1 MTGHGYDMEQL
12 LFLTLSLTK
21 GGAERVICN
30 MCNEHF
36 VKQYRV
42 TIISLMAAEPEY
54 ELDPAIT
61 VLYVDKRPEQYR
73 QNMAVR
79 FARRRKVLS
88 ALLKSLEQKEEKIA
102 ALISFLPEPN
112 FLITSLAPRC
122 GYPVIISVRNDPA
135 KEYASKLRYL
145 LMKRLYQRAD
155 GYVFQTGEARDYFSF
170 SGHITENSVVIPNPL
185 GKEFLN
191 ISTRACSR
199 KEIVSVGRL
208 EAQKAPLLLI
218 HAFAGIH
225 ASFPEFRL
233 LFYGE
238 GSLREEMQEEIK
250 KFGLEDKIIIK
261 GNTDRIRDDVGQASL
276 FVLPSV
282 YEGMPNALMEAM
294 ALGVPC
300 IATDCPCGGP
310 RSLIRS
316 GENGLLVP
324 VGDEKWLEQAMALL
338 LKDLQ
343 RAANMGREAQKVTE
357 ELAPER
363 IYQQWDS
370 LIEAKR
376 NAKTAAGNEG
386 DG

>member
-1 MTGHGYDMEQL
+1 MEQL
-12 LFLTLSLTK
+12 IFLTLSLTK

-54 ELDPAIT
+54 DLNPDIT
-61 VLYVDKRPEQYR
+61 VLYVDKKPEQYR

-79 FARRRKVLS
+79 FVRRRKGLAS
-88 ALLKSLEQKEEKIA
+88 LLKKVEHEGGRIG

-112 FLITSLAPRC
+112 FLITSLSPRR

-135 KEYASKLRYL
+135 KEYASKVRHL
-145 LMKRLYQRAD
+145 LMKLLYRRAD
-155 GYVFQTGEARDYFSF
+155 GYVFQTREARDYFSF
-170 SGHITENSVVIPNPL
+170 STHIIKNSAVIPNPL
-185 GKEFLN
+185 GKEFLDVPV
-191 ISTRACSR
+191 RAFSE

-208 EAQKAPLLLI
+208 EPQKAPLLLI

-225 ASFPEFRL
+225 AEFPEYRL

-250 KFGLEDKIIIK
+250 KAGLDEKIVLK

-300 IATDCPCGGP
+300 VATDCPCGGP
-310 RSLIRS
+310 RSLIKP
-316 GENGLLVP
+316 GENGILVP
-324 VGDEKWLEQAMALL
+324 VGDEQELGRAMADLL
-338 LKDLQ
+338 RNLPK
-343 RAANMGREAQKVTE
+343 AALMGRRAQEITK

-363 IYQQWDS
+363 IYQQWDG
-370 LIEAKR
+370 LIEAKK
-376 NAKTAAGNEG
+376 NKKPAAGNEG
-386 DG
+386 NG

>member
-1 MTGHGYDMEQL
+1 MEQL
-12 LFLTLSLTK
+12 VFLTLSLTK

-36 VKQYRV
+36 VKRYRV

-54 ELDPAIT
+54 DLNPAIR

-79 FARRRKVLS
+79 FLRRRKGLAS
-88 ALLKSLEQKEEKIA
+88 LLKKVEREGGAIG

-112 FLITSLAPRC
+112 FLITSLSPRR

-135 KEYASKLRYL
+135 KEYASKVRHL
-145 LMKRLYQRAD
+145 LMKKLYQRAD
-155 GYVFQTGEARDYFSF
+155 GYVFQTREARDYFSF
-170 SGHITENSVVIPNPL
+170 SKHITENGTVIPNPL
-185 GKEFLN
+185 GKEFLDV
-191 ISTRACSR
+191 SMQAFSQ

-208 EAQKAPLLLI
+208 EPQKAPLSLI

-225 ASFPEFRL
+225 AEIPEYRL

-238 GSLREEMQEEIK
+238 GSLWEEMQEEIK
-250 KFGLEDKIIIK
+250 KAGLDEKIVLK
-261 GNTDRIRDDVGQASL
+261 GNTDRIREDVGQASL

-300 IATDCPCGGP
+300 VATDCPCGGP
-310 RSLIRS
+310 RSLIKS
-316 GENGLLVP
+316 GENGILVP
-324 VGDEKWLEQAMALL
+324 VGDERELGKAMALL
-338 LKDLQ
+338 LKDLPK
-343 RAANMGREAQKVTE
+343 AARMGRRAQEITK

-363 IYQQWDS
+363 IYRQWDG
-370 LIEAKR
+370 LIEAKK
-376 NAKTAAGNEG
+376 NKKQAAGNEG
-386 DG
+386 NG

>member
-1 MTGHGYDMEQL
+1 MEQL
-12 LFLTLSLTK
+12 IFLTLSLTK

-54 ELDPAIT
+54 DLNPDIT
-61 VLYVDKRPEQYR
+61 VLYVDKKPEQYR

-79 FARRRKVLS
+79 FVRRRKGLAS
-88 ALLKSLEQKEEKIA
+88 LLKKVEHEGGRIG

-112 FLITSLAPRC
+112 FLITSLSPRR

-135 KEYASKLRYL
+135 KEYASKVRHL
-145 LMKRLYQRAD
+145 LMKLLYRRAD
-155 GYVFQTGEARDYFSF
+155 GYVFQTREARDYFSF
-170 SGHITENSVVIPNPL
+170 STHIIKNSAVIPNPL
-185 GKEFLN
+185 GKEFLDV
-191 ISTRACSR
+191 STQAFSQ

-208 EAQKAPLLLI
+208 EPQKAPLLLI

-225 ASFPEFRL
+225 AEFPEYRL

-250 KFGLEDKIIIK
+250 KAGLDEKIVLK

-300 IATDCPCGGP
+300 VATDCPCGGP
-310 RSLIRS
+310 RSLIKP
-316 GENGLLVP
+316 GENGILVP
-324 VGDEKWLEQAMALL
+324 VGDEQELGRAMADLL
-338 LKDLQ
+338 RNLPK
-343 RAANMGREAQKVTE
+343 AALMGRRAQEITK

-363 IYQQWDS
+363 IYQQWDG
-370 LIEAKR
+370 LIEAKKNR
-376 NAKTAAGNEG
+376 KQAAGNEG
-386 DG
+386 NG

>member
-1 MTGHGYDMEQL
+1 MEQL
-12 LFLTLSLTK
+12 IFLTLSLTK

-54 ELDPAIT
+54 DLNPDIT
-61 VLYVDKRPEQYR
+61 VLYVDKKPKQYR

-79 FARRRKVLS
+79 FVRRRKGLAS
-88 ALLKSLEQKEEKIA
+88 LLKKVEHEGGRIG

-112 FLITSLAPRC
+112 FLITSLSPRR

-135 KEYASKLRYL
+135 KEYASKVRHL
-145 LMKRLYQRAD
+145 LMKLLYRRAD
-155 GYVFQTGEARDYFSF
+155 GYVFQTREARDYFSF
-170 SGHITENSVVIPNPL
+170 STHIIKNSAVIPNPL
-185 GKEFLN
+185 GKEFLDVPV
-191 ISTRACSR
+191 RAFSE

-208 EAQKAPLLLI
+208 EPQKAPLLLI

-225 ASFPEFRL
+225 AEFPEYRL

-250 KFGLEDKIIIK
+250 KAGLDEKIVLK

-300 IATDCPCGGP
+300 VATDCPCGGP
-310 RSLIRS
+310 RSLIKP
-316 GENGLLVP
+316 GENGILVP
-324 VGDEKWLEQAMALL
+324 VGDEQELGRAMADLL
-338 LKDLQ
+338 RNLPK
-343 RAANMGREAQKVTE
+343 AALMGRRAQEITK

-363 IYQQWDS
+363 IYQQWDG
-370 LIEAKR
+370 LIEAKK
-376 NAKTAAGNEG
+376 NKKPAAGNEG
-386 DG
+386 NG

>member
-1 MTGHGYDMEQL
+1 MEQL
-12 LFLTLSLTK
+12 IFLTLSLTK

-54 ELDPAIT
+54 DLNPDIT
-61 VLYVDKRPEQYR
+61 VLYVDKKPEQYR

-79 FARRRKVLS
+79 FARRRKGLAS
-88 ALLKSLEQKEEKIA
+88 LLKKVEHEGGRIG

-112 FLITSLAPRC
+112 FLITSLSPRR

-135 KEYASKLRYL
+135 KEYASKVRHL
-145 LMKRLYQRAD
+145 LMKLLYRRAD
-155 GYVFQTGEARDYFSF
+155 GYVFQTREARDYFSF
-170 SGHITENSVVIPNPL
+170 STHIIKNSAVIPNPL
-185 GKEFLN
+185 GKEFLDVPV
-191 ISTRACSR
+191 RAFSE

-208 EAQKAPLLLI
+208 EPQKAPLLLI

-225 ASFPEFRL
+225 AEFPEYRL

-250 KFGLEDKIIIK
+250 KAGLDEKIVLK

-300 IATDCPCGGP
+300 VATDCPCGGP
-310 RSLIRS
+310 RSLIKP
-316 GENGLLVP
+316 GENGILVP
-324 VGDEKWLEQAMALL
+324 VGDEQELGRAMADLL
-338 LKDLQ
+338 RNLPK
-343 RAANMGREAQKVTE
+343 AALMGRRAQEITK

-363 IYQQWDS
+363 IYQQWDG
-370 LIEAKR
+370 LIEAKKNR
-376 NAKTAAGNEG
+376 KQAAGNEG
-386 DG
+386 NG

>member
-1 MTGHGYDMEQL
+1 MEQL
-12 LFLTLSLTK
+12 IFLTLSLTK

-42 TIISLMAAEPEY
+42 TVISLMAAEPEY
-54 ELDPAIT
+54 DLHPDVT

-79 FARRRKVLS
+79 FVRRRKALAS
-88 ALLKSLEQKEEKIA
+88 LLKKLEREDGRIG

-112 FLITSLAPRC
+112 FLITSLAPRR

-135 KEYASKLRYL
+135 KEYASSVRRL
-145 LMKRLYQRAD
+145 LMKMLYKRAD
-155 GYVFQTGEARDYFSF
+155 GYVFQTQEARDYFSF
-170 SGHITENSVVIPNPL
+170 STHIIKNSAVIPNSL
-185 GKEFLN
+185 GKEFLDVPV
-191 ISTRACSR
+191 RAFSK

-225 ASFPEFRL
+225 AEFSEYRL

-250 KFGLEDKIIIK
+250 KAGLDEKIIIK

-276 FVLPSV
+276 FVLPSI

-300 IATDCPCGGP
+300 VATDCPCGGP
-310 RSLIRS
+310 RSLIKS
-316 GENGLLVP
+316 GKNGILVP
-324 VGDEKWLEQAMALL
+324 VGDERELGKAMADL
-338 LKDLQ
+338 LKNLPK
-343 RAANMGREAQKVTE
+343 AALMGRRAQEITK

-363 IYQQWDS
+363 IYRQWDG
-370 LIEAKR
+370 LIEAKK
-376 NAKTAAGNEG
+376 NKKQAAGNEG
-386 DG
+386 NG

>member
-1 MTGHGYDMEQL
+1 MEQL
-12 LFLTLSLTK
+12 IFLTLSLTK

-42 TIISLMAAEPEY
+42 TIISLMAAKPEY
-54 ELDPAIT
+54 DLNPDVT
-61 VLYVDKRPEQYR
+61 VLYVDNRPEQYR

-79 FARRRKVLS
+79 FGRRRKGLAS
-88 ALLKSLEQKEEKIA
+88 LLKKLEREDGKIS

-112 FLITSLAPRC
+112 FLITSLAPRR

-135 KEYASKLRYL
+135 KEYASGVRHL
-145 LMKRLYQRAD
+145 LMKLLYKRAD
-155 GYVFQTGEARDYFSF
+155 GYVFQTQEARDYFSF
-170 SGHITENSVVIPNPL
+170 SDHIIKNSAVVPNPL
-185 GKEFLN
+185 GKEFLDVPV
-191 ISTRACSR
+191 RAFSK

-208 EAQKAPLLLI
+208 EPQKAPLSLI

-225 ASFPEFRL
+225 AEFPEYRL

-250 KFGLEDKIIIK
+250 KAGLDEKILIK
-261 GNTDRIRDDVGQASL
+261 GNTDRIKDDVGQAAL
-276 FVLPSV
+276 FVLSSI

-300 IATDCPCGGP
+300 VAADCPCGGP
-310 RSLIRS
+310 RSLIKS
-316 GENGLLVP
+316 GENGILVS
-324 VGDEKWLEQAMALL
+324 VGDERELGKAMALL
-338 LKDLQ
+338 LKDLPKAALMGQ
-343 RAANMGREAQKVTE
+343 RAQKITK

-363 IYQQWDS
+363 IYKQWDG
-370 LIEAKR
+370 LIEAKK
-376 NAKTAAGNEG
+376 NKKTGG
-386 DG
+386 GK

>member
-1 MTGHGYDMEQL
+1 MEQL
-12 LFLTLSLTK
+12 IFLTLSLTK

-54 ELDPAIT
+54 DLNPDIR
-61 VLYVDKRPEQYR
+61 VLYVDERPEQYR

-79 FARRRKVLS
+79 FVRRRKALAS
-88 ALLKSLEQKEEKIA
+88 LLKKLERADGRIG

-112 FLITSLAPRC
+112 FLITSLAPRR

-135 KEYASKLRYL
+135 KEYASKVRRL
-145 LMKRLYQRAD
+145 LMKLLYKRAD
-155 GYVFQTGEARDYFSF
+155 GYVFQTREARDYFSF
-170 SGHITENSVVIPNPL
+170 SSHIIKNSAEIPNPL

-191 ISTRACSR
+191 VPVRAFTG

-208 EAQKAPLLLI
+208 EPQKAPMSLI

-225 ASFPEFRL
+225 AEFPEYRL

-250 KFGLEDKIIIK
+250 KAGLNERIFIK
-261 GNTDRIRDDVGQASL
+261 GNTDRIKDDVGQASL
-276 FVLPSV
+276 FVLPSL

-310 RSLIRS
+310 RSLIQS
-316 GENGLLVP
+316 GENGILVP
-324 VGDEKWLEQAMALL
+324 VGDEQELGKSMADL
-338 LKDLQ
+338 LKDLPK
-343 RAANMGREAQKVTE
+343 AALMGRRAQEITK

-363 IYQQWDS
+363 IYQQWDE
-370 LIEAKR
+370 LIEAKK
-376 NAKTAAGNEG
+376 NKKQAAGNEG
-386 DG
+386 NG

>member
-1 MTGHGYDMEQL
+1 MEQL
-12 LFLTLSLTK
+12 IFLTLSLTK

-42 TIISLMAAEPEY
+42 TIISLMAAKPEY
-54 ELDPAIT
+54 DLNPDVT
-61 VLYVDKRPEQYR
+61 VLYVDNRPEQYR

-79 FARRRKVLS
+79 FGRRRRGLAS
-88 ALLKSLEQKEEKIA
+88 LLKKLEREDGKIS

-112 FLITSLAPRC
+112 FLITSLAPRR

-135 KEYASKLRYL
+135 KEYASSVRHL
-145 LMKRLYQRAD
+145 LMKLLYKRAD
-155 GYVFQTGEARDYFSF
+155 GYVFQTQEARDYFSF
-170 SGHITENSVVIPNPL
+170 SNHIIKNSAVVPNPL
-185 GKEFLN
+185 GKEFLDVPV
-191 ISTRACSR
+191 RAFSK

-208 EAQKAPLLLI
+208 EPQKAPLSLI

-225 ASFPEFRL
+225 AEFPEYRL

-250 KFGLEDKIIIK
+250 KAGLDEKILIK

-276 FVLPSV
+276 FVLSSI

-310 RSLIRS
+310 RSLIKS
-316 GENGLLVP
+316 GENGILVP
-324 VGDEKWLEQAMALL
+324 VGDERELGKAMALL
-338 LKDLQ
+338 LKDLPKAALMGQ
-343 RAANMGREAQKVTE
+343 RAQEITK

-363 IYQQWDS
+363 IYKQWDG
-370 LIEAKR
+370 LIEAKK
-376 NAKTAAGNEG
+376 NKKQAAGNEG
-386 DG
+386 NG

>member
-1 MTGHGYDMEQL
+1 MEQL
-12 LFLTLSLTK
+12 IFLTLSLTK

-54 ELDPAIT
+54 DLNPDIT
-61 VLYVDKRPEQYR
+61 VLHVDERPEQYR

-79 FARRRKVLS
+79 FARRRTGLAS
-88 ALLKSLEQKEEKIA
+88 LLKKLECADGKIG

-112 FLITSLAPRC
+112 FLITSLAPRR

-135 KEYASKLRYL
+135 KEYASKVRRL
-145 LMKRLYQRAD
+145 LMKLLYKRAD
-155 GYVFQTGEARDYFSF
+155 GYVFQTREARDYFSF
-170 SGHITENSVVIPNPL
+170 SSHIIKNSAVIPNPL

-191 ISTRACSR
+191 VPVRAFTG

-208 EAQKAPLLLI
+208 EPQKAPMSLI

-225 ASFPEFRL
+225 AEFPEYRL

-250 KFGLEDKIIIK
+250 KAGLDEKIIIK
-261 GNTDRIRDDVGQASL
+261 GNTDRIKDDVGQASL
-276 FVLPSV
+276 FVLPSL

-300 IATDCPCGGP
+300 VATDCPCGGP
-310 RSLIRS
+310 RSLIQS
-316 GENGLLVP
+316 GENGILVP
-324 VGDEKWLEQAMALL
+324 VGDERELGKAMAHLL
-338 LKDLQ
+338 RDLPK
-343 RAANMGREAQKVTE
+343 AALMGRRAQEITK

-363 IYQQWDS
+363 IYQQWDR
-370 LIEAKR
+370 LIEAKK
-376 NAKTAAGNEG
+376 NKKQAAGNEG
-386 DG
+386 NG

>member
-1 MTGHGYDMEQL
+1 MEQL
-12 LFLTLSLTK
+12 IFLTLSLTK

-54 ELDPAIT
+54 DLNPDIT
-61 VLYVDKRPEQYR
+61 VLYVDKKPKQYR

-79 FARRRKVLS
+79 FVRRRKGLAS
-88 ALLKSLEQKEEKIA
+88 LLKKVEHEGGRIG

-112 FLITSLAPRC
+112 FLITSLSPRR

-135 KEYASKLRYL
+135 KEYASKVRHL
-145 LMKRLYQRAD
+145 LMKLLYRRAD
-155 GYVFQTGEARDYFSF
+155 GYVFQTREARDYFSF
-170 SGHITENSVVIPNPL
+170 STHIIKNSAVIPNPL
-185 GKEFLN
+185 GKEFLDVPV
-191 ISTRACSR
+191 RAFSE

-208 EAQKAPLLLI
+208 EPQKAPLSLI

-225 ASFPEFRL
+225 AEFPEYRL

-250 KFGLEDKIIIK
+250 KAGLDEKIVLK

-276 FVLPSV
+276 FVLPSL

-300 IATDCPCGGP
+300 VATDCPCGGP
-310 RSLIRS
+310 RSLIKS
-316 GENGLLVP
+316 GENGILVP
-324 VGDEKWLEQAMALL
+324 VGDERELGRAMADL
-338 LKDLQ
+338 LKNLPK
-343 RAANMGREAQKVTE
+343 AALMGRRAQEITK

-363 IYQQWDS
+363 IYQQWDG
-370 LIEAKR
+370 LIEAKK
-376 NAKTAAGNEG
+376 NKKQAAGNEG
-386 DG
+386 NG